1 MIYEGTYRS
10 LIQGV
15 SQQTP
20 QERLDGQLGAQV
32 NMLSD
37 PVNGLRRRTGT
48 KLHGRMNVPS
58 GSKFEL
64 VQLGGEYYIQ
74 CVTPDG
80 RLVITRFSDMEVLH
94 DSQYPYLVHQNKGT
108 IRSTISRNQS
118 FILNTEQIPEKVVDY
133 GNIITPVSP
142 EENTKFNWIRP
153 EGTISAPS
161 STVYEFL
168 RVRVPLA
175 GIDVSVTAS
184 YTGSSSKGGTK
195 FDATARATRWYDALV
210 ANSTISSNFTV
221 TRSGTTIALLYNTAN
236 QPVTIT
242 YPASGIVPS
251 YTVITS
257 SQVFTRA
264 QAPTNLP
271 STYNGYNFTHNGV
284 QYIYDGTR
292 KLWLVLNQ
300 LATSLDPMGAGWVR
314 IVSGAFSKQYTV
326 SITQGAAD
334 TLTYSVT
341 THVSTAAQA
350 TPEYVATALESQM
363 NADTNFTTRFAVY
376 RDGTSL
382 AIVANTTTD
391 QLVVEASGG
400 DLYLQSS
407 GASTI
412 RNKDKLP
419 PTLPAQLDG
428 YIQAVGTSNNLSY
441 YQYNHTKRVWTECG
455 AYEDRYIIQ
464 NTPMFWYFDYDLGGL
479 IVDSLDIQGRSA
491 GDDNNN
497 PEPAFLGF
505 GITGIGAYQSRLILL
520 SGAYVC
526 MSRSTDPSVFM
537 RTTVEEV
544 LDDDPIEISATSLS
558 NSQFE
563 YAIPFN
569 KDLVLFS
576 NTQQA
581 VVPANSTVMTPKSA
595 VIYPSTQTEVSMAV
609 RPVVA
614 ARSLYYV
621 YQRGLDYYQVGEV
634 IPNQYTD
641 SQYNP
646 QNLTD
651 HLPLYATG
659 VCTGMTGS
667 STNNMVVFTSDTN
680 EVLVNQFVWQADT
693 RNIMGFH
700 KWVLPRKVLDA
711 AFLQEYNIFF
721 VEDTDGD
728 TLVLT
733 TNTQLNQL
741 GTKPVP
747 FLDIYQ
753 YVQTDSTTGGE
764 KLQYIPEGDLVGVI
778 YDEINSRHME
788 VQIGVEPDGT
798 VTSVHQGTIAVGLRY
813 TSMFTLTPPYLKD
826 GDGKVLAGVKST
838 VQSFPLTFKG
848 TGEFKYM
855 VSDFVGEV
863 SAVDTSAATW
873 SEVNLGYTWI
883 NSINTTVVPCR
894 SRLDGLTC
902 TIFTDRTTDMNLTTA
917 GYVLRTARKHPRPRG

>member
-48 KLHGRMNVPS
+48 KLHGRLNVPS

-80 RLVITRFSDMEVLH
+80 RLVITRFSDMQVLH
-94 DSQYPYLVHQNKGT
+94 DSQYPYLVHSNKGT

-118 FILNTEQIPEKVVDY
+118 FILNTEKVPKKVL
-133 GNIITPVSP
+133 NTVSMITPLSTA
-142 EENTKFNWIRP
+142 ENSRRAWVIIQGGLSIK
-153 EGTISAPS
+153 GTHTEYLNVLVPS
-161 STVYEFL
+161 
-168 RVRVPLA
+168 A
-175 GIDVSVTAS
+175 GINVTVSATYTANGIYRPSVS
-184 YTGSSSKGGTK
+184 YTVQE
-195 FDATARATRWYDALV
+195 RVTRLRNALL
-210 ANSTISSNFTV
+210 ANSTITSNFTITV
-221 TRSGTTIALLYNTAN
+221 LGTTIALLYNTPN
-236 QPVTIT
+236 QPVTINH
-242 YPASGIVPS
+242 SWS
-251 YTVITS
+251 QYTANATAISS
-257 SQVFTRA
+257 SQSFTRA
-264 QAPTNLP
+264 QAPSDLP
-271 STYNGYNFTHNGV
+271 STYNGYNFTYGGV
-284 QYIYDGTR
+284 QYTYDAPR
-292 KLWLVLNQ
+292 KLWLPPSQLTAILN
-300 LATSLDPMGAGWVR
+300 PVGAGWVR
-314 IVSGAFSKQYTV
+314 ILSGAFSKQYTV
-326 SITQGAAD
+326 SITQGSAA

-341 THVSTAAQA
+341 TDVSTAAQA
-350 TPEYVATALESQM
+350 TPEYVATTLASQM
-363 NADTNFTTRFAVY
+363 NADTNFTTRFSVD

-382 AIVANTTTD
+382 AIIAGSTTD
-391 QLVVEASGG
+391 QLVVEVSGG

-412 RNKDKLP
+412 RNKDSLP
-419 PTLPAQLDG
+419 PTLPMQLDG
-428 YIQAVGTSNNLSY
+428 YIQAVGTSNNLVY
-441 YQYNHTKRVWTECG
+441 YQYSHTKRVWTECG
-455 AYEDRYIIQ
+455 AYEDRYTIQ

-479 IVDSLDIQGRSA
+479 IVDTLDIQGRNA

-526 MSRSTDPSVFM
+526 MSKSTDPSVFM

-614 ARSLYYV
+614 ARSLYYA
-621 YQRGLDYYQVGEV
+621 YQRGLDYYQIGEV

-659 VCTGMTGS
+659 VCTGMAGS

-680 EVLVNQFVWQADT
+680 EVLVNQFVWQGDT

-721 VEDTDGD
+721 VEDTDGN

-741 GTKPVP
+741 GSKPVP

-753 YVQTDSTTGGE
+753 YVQTDITDGN
-764 KLQYIPEGDLVGVI
+764 KLDYIPEGDLVGVI

-788 VQIGVEPDGT
+788 VAIEVLPDGT
-798 VTSVHQGTIAVGLRY
+798 VTSLHQGTIAVGLRY
-813 TSMFTLTPPYLKD
+813 TSLFTLTPPYLKD
-826 GDGKVLAGVKST
+826 DNGKVLAGVKST

-848 TGEFKYM
+848 TGEFKYT
-855 VSDFVGEV
+855 VQDFLGTVGEV
-863 SAVDTSAATW
+863 STSAATW

-883 NSINTTVVPCR
+883 NSVSTTVIPCR
-894 SRLDGLTC
+894 AKLDSLAC
-902 TIFTDRTTDMNLTTA
+902 TIQTDRTTDLNLTSA
-917 GYVLRTARKHPRPRG
+917 GFVLRTSRKHQLPRG